1 MTIIDDLAH
10 RIVAGPVFSGSTSA
24 SHSIVFHTLDTVGA
38 WIAGRATGEGQ
49 HLARLRSGSPKSPV
63 LFGSSLLD
71 MIALQTA
78 TARLTELDDIHMA
91 SCTTPGSVVIMTALA
106 LAGAGYGSCDG
117 TDFYADAIHTGYEV
131 MTRLGEAVSGPEIL
145 HEGVWPTYLLLRRS
159 PLRRSPR
166 SSSILT
172 RTAPRTRWRWR

>member
-1 MTIIDDLAH
+1 
-10 RIVAGPVFSGSTSA
+10 
-24 SHSIVFHTLDTVGA
+24 
-38 WIAGRATGEGQ
+38 
-49 HLARLRSGSPKSPV
+49 
-63 LFGSSLLD
+63 
-71 MIALQTA
+71 
-78 TARLTELDDIHMA
+78 LTEVDDIHMA